1 MTELDAAA
9 ERFEAYRAMLRGVA
23 FRLLGSVPE
32 ADDAVQEAWLRLAR
46 TDLAGVQN
54 LGGWLTTVVSRV
66 SLDMLRARA
75 ATKKL
80 ASRARLRVRGT
91 PTVPPAELGRH
102 RRVVE
107 AFLAASRAGDLEAV
121 IAVLDPDVVRVAD
134 RAALPDGR
142 PLRARGARTVAGEI
156 LVFGRRARFAAPALV
171 NGDVG
176 VVVAQDGRL
185 QLVLLVTVAGDE
197 ISRYELVAGPA
208 RLAQLELA
216 VLGK

>member
-1 MTELDAAA
+1 MPGRAGQA
-9 ERFEAYRAMLRGVA
+9 ERDRGQ
-23 FRLLGSVPE
+23 P
-32 ADDAVQEAWLRLAR
+32 
-46 TDLAGVQN
+46 
-54 LGGWLTTVVSRV
+54 GGTQHQ
-66 SLDMLRARA
+66 A
-75 ATKKL
+75 ATTKKL
-80 ASRARLRVRGT
+80 ASRARLAVRGA
-91 PTVPPAELGRH
+91 PTVPTAELARH
-102 RRVVE
+102 RQVVE

-156 LVFGRRARFAAPALV
+156 LVFGSRARFAAPALV

-185 QLVLLVTVAGDE
+185 QLVLLITVAGDQV
-197 ISRYELVAGPA
+197 SRYELVAGQD
-208 RLAQLELA
+208 RLAVLELA